1 MTAKEMA
8 GFSGKQVRLTTEDGE
23 VYIGRAQDFIPP
35 QDNEPE
41 EASISI
47 GEIEF
52 YAHEIRTIELIA

>member
-8 GFSGKQVRLTTEDGE
+8 GFSGKQVRLTTDDGE

-41 EASISI
+41 EASI
-47 GEIEF
+47 
-52 YAHEIRTIELIA
+52 

>member
-1 MTAKEMA
+1 MKPEEIAE
-8 GFSGKQVRLTTEDGE
+8 FSGKQVRLTADDGE
-23 VYIGRAQDFIPP
+23 VYTGRAQDFIPP

-52 YAHEIRTIELIA
+52 YAHEIKSIELIA

>member
-1 MTAKEMA
+1 MTPEEIAV
-8 GFSGKQVRLTTEDGE
+8 FSGKQVRLTTDDGE
-23 VYIGRAQDFIPP
+23 IYTGMAQDFIPP

-52 YAHEIRTIELIA
+52 YAHEIRSIELIA